1 MWLCLVE
8 LLQLSSNVPACPRY
22 SVEIEQ
28 QSQGGGHKKKKTR
41 RVFSLRDAD
50 DGWETIQ
57 EAQNA
62 VATLA
67 LHEVYAI
74 FY

>member
-1 MWLCLVE
+1 MEV
-8 LLQLSSNVPACPRY
+8 
-22 SVEIEQ
+22 EQ
-28 QSQGGGHKKKKTR
+28 QSQGKGGKRRSTR
-41 RVFSLRDAD
+41 QVLSLRDAD

-67 LHEVYAI
+67 LHEVPSQSKR
-74 FY
+74 

>member
-1 MWLCLVE
+1 MD
-8 LLQLSSNVPACPRY
+8 NARY
-22 SVEIEQ
+22 SVEVEQ
-28 QSQGGGHKKKKTR
+28 AAQ
-41 RVFSLRDAD
+41 RVKSRKGSKRCTFRLKEDV

-67 LHEVYAI
+67 IHEVVAAKDH
-74 FY
+74 